1 MIYYI
6 VASNNLRVNNYRI
19 VVLAP
24 ICEGLT
30 MTVQERISELMNK
43 KGWTKYKLAQETGL
57 YQTTVYDWFNDKG
70 YTPDRKSIELICA
83 AMNISI
89 VEFYSGIDEGELN
102 GEQSLLLQLFA
113 KVPESKR
120 QLVFDLLR
128 TLADENK

>member
-1 MIYYI
+1 
-6 VASNNLRVNNYRI
+6 
-19 VVLAP
+19 
-24 ICEGLT
+24 
-30 MTVQERISELMNK
+30 MTVQERILELLEK

-70 YTPDRKSIELICA
+70 FTPDRKSIELICA

-89 VEFYSGIDEGELN
+89 IEFYSGIDEGELN
-102 GEQSLLLQLFA
+102 GEQTLLLQLFE

-128 TLADENK
+128 TLADDRK

>member
-1 MIYYI
+1 
-6 VASNNLRVNNYRI
+6 
-19 VVLAP
+19 
-24 ICEGLT
+24 

>member
-1 MIYYI
+1 
-6 VASNNLRVNNYRI
+6 
-19 VVLAP
+19 
-24 ICEGLT
+24 
-30 MTVQERISELMNK
+30 MTVQERILKLMEK

-89 VEFYSGIDEGELN
+89 VEFYSEIDAGELN
-102 GEQSLLLQLFA
+102 GEQTLLLQLFEQ
-113 KVPESKR
+113 VPESKR

-128 TLADENK
+128 TLADDKK

>member
-1 MIYYI
+1 
-6 VASNNLRVNNYRI
+6 
-19 VVLAP
+19 
-24 ICEGLT
+24 
-30 MTVQERISELMNK
+30 MTVQKRILELMEK

-70 YTPDRKSIELICA
+70 YTPDRKSIELVCT

-102 GEQSLLLQLFA
+102 GEQASLLQLFA

-120 QLVFDLLR
+120 QLVFELLR
-128 TLADENK
+128 TLSDDNK

>member
-1 MIYYI
+1 
-6 VASNNLRVNNYRI
+6 
-19 VVLAP
+19 
-24 ICEGLT
+24 

-43 KGWTKYKLAQETGL
+43 KGWTKYRLAQETGL

-102 GEQSLLLQLFA
+102 GEQALLLQLFA

-120 QLVFDLLR
+120 QLIFDLLR